1 MFISYISYF
10 YRFFPFAIWNQVC
23 SCGTLLRWWS
33 LQHWP
38 HTSENPQG
46 ALALPQGLCPAQSAP
61 VPLKTGYDYNIL
73 WRWHHDKH
81 DNTTCCDTL
90 WYAIDRTPRTAEQK
104 HTGRLLVLIHVIHD
118 TFHVPSFNVATWYW
132 RCLSETGSVWICK
145 FTNHTNQCYRQSSVR
160 LINPCESEA
169 DKLMY
174 LINQPL
180 RFMSFCWRMLNCVLQ
195 CLLFSNCRHCFW

>member
-1 MFISYISYF
+1 MLFFAGEAFGIGLTQARILRERS
-10 YRFFPFAIWNQVC
+10 RFCKVSALRKV
-23 SCGTLLRWWS
+23 LLCRWRLDMTW
-33 LQHWP
+33 
-38 HTSENPQG
+38 
-46 ALALPQGLCPAQSAP
+46 
-61 VPLKTGYDYNIL
+61 YDYNIL